1 MDDKDRL
8 KDVSTTE
15 VLLALLDK
23 SESWLTRMTKYAG
36 WTFFLLLILVFLLS
50 IIVGWGIPALGGASD
65 VATWIAVGLEFLIWT
80 VLAVYWF
87 IYYKIKGE
95 NDLWMAR
102 IKELKRREEVFLMG
116 R

>member
-1 MDDKDRL
+1 MTDEDRY

-23 SESWLTRMTKYAG
+23 SESWLDRMTRYAG
-36 WTFFLLLILVFLLS
+36 WTFFLLLMFVFLLS
-50 IIVGWGIPALGGASD
+50 ITIGYGITALGGAYD
-65 VATWIAVGLEFLIWT
+65 VATWIGIVLEILTWT

-87 IYYKIKGE
+87 VYYKIKGE
-95 NDLWMAR
+95 NDLWKAR
-102 IKELKRREEVFLMG
+102 IRELKRREEVFLME